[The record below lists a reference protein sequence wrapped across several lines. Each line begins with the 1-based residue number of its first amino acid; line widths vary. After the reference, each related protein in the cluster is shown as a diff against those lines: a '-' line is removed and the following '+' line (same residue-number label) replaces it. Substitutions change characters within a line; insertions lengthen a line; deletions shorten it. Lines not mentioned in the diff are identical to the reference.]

1 MKVPKRIAASVS
13 FSVLLA
19 VAGCAKQDETAPAT
33 PSTNTSASTTE
44 MLKEKASEV
53 AATIQEKTE
62 VATQAAQETAAK
74 IQTEVAAQTK
84 AVQETV
90 TTQAATVES
99 KVKEV
104 VAKAQQLYSEGKFQ
118 DAMTSLNTLASENLS
133 AENQAVVARLK
144 EQVQT
149 ALQGAA
155 NLTDKANKAVGG
167 LLQPQT
173 LQ

>member
-1 MKVPKRIAASVS
+1 MKIPKSIAASLS
-13 FSVLLA
+13 ISMLLA
-19 VAGCAKQDETAPAT
+19 TAGCSKKEEPAPAT
-33 PSTNTSASTTE
+33 PSTNASASTAE

-53 AATIQEKTE
+53 AATVKEKTE

-90 TTQAATVES
+90 TTQATAVES

-118 DAMTSLNTLASENLS
+118 DAMTSLNTLASEKLS
-133 AENQAVVARLK
+133 VENQAIVARLK

-167 LLQPQT
+167 LLQPQ
-173 LQ
+173 Q

>member
-1 MKVPKRIAASVS
+1 MKIVKSIATSLS
-13 FSVLLA
+13 ICSLLA
-19 VAGCAKQDETAPAT
+19 AVGCAKQEENAPAT
-33 PSTNTSASTTE
+33 PSTNTSVTTTE

-53 AATIQEKTE
+53 ATTIKEQTE

-84 AVQETV
+84 AVRETV
-90 TTQAATVES
+90 ATQASTVET
-99 KVKEV
+99 KVKAV

-155 NLTDKANKAVGG
+155 NLTDKANKTVGG
-167 LLQPQT
+167 LLQPQ
-173 LQ
+173 Q